1 MINRFLRIF
10 FPESCPVCKKPS
22 TDHKTAPI
30 CLECWLA
37 ISPHIGP
44 MCQKCGKP
52 LVSNASITCQ
62 VCIEDD
68 PPFKWARSFGLY
80 EGPLREAINLF
91 KYHRIKRLSKP
102 LSELMFTPLDNE
114 HLTGLKI
121 NPAPPLLSCSS
132 PLLSCKS
139 KKGGESKKR
148 GCGVKML
155 RADAII
161 PVPLYKKRLRQREFN
176 QSALFAKHL
185 ACSIGKP
192 LILNCLIKTRDTMP
206 QVGLSAKERGKNIR
220 KTFEIRNK
228 ELIGGKNIM
237 LVDDVYTT
245 GATVRECSKVLK
257 KAGAKD
263 IYVITLA
270 HSRGD

>member
-10 FPESCPVCKKPS
+10 FSESCPVCKKPS

-30 CLECWLA
+30 CPDCWQAVL
-37 ISPHIGP
+37 PYKGHI
-44 MCQKCGKP
+44 CQRCGTP
-52 LVSNASITCQ
+52 LVSDVALTCGE
-62 VCIEDD
+62 CLKDE
-68 PPFKWARSFGLY
+68 PAFKSARSFGLY
-80 EGPLREAINLF
+80 EGVLKMAINLF

-102 LSELMFTPLDNE
+102 LSDIILQTKL
-114 HLTGLKI
+114 
-121 NPAPPLLSCSS
+121 PP
-132 PLLSCKS
+132 
-139 KKGGESKKR
+139 
-148 GCGVKML
+148 V
-155 RADAII
+155 DAII
-161 PVPLYKKRLRQREFN
+161 SVPLYKKRLRQREFN

-220 KTFEIRNK
+220 KTFAIGNK

-237 LVDDVYTT
+237 LIDDVYTT